1 MMKTKKTKNRY
12 EINDKVEYSIK
23 ARIRISG
30 LRVLHS
36 RMYCHGYVKSIRD
49 LGIFGVYYVLKDAKS
64 ERVDI
69 VNARNVYGKIV
80 K

>member
-1 MMKTKKTKNRY
+1 MKTENNYKY
-12 EINDKVEYSIK
+12 AINDKVEYSIR
-23 ARIRISG
+23 ARIKING

-36 RMYCHGYVKSIRD
+36 RLYCHGYVKSIRD
-49 LGIFGVYYVLKDAKS
+49 LGIFGVYYILKDAKS

-69 VNARNVYGKIV
+69 VNVRNIYGKIS